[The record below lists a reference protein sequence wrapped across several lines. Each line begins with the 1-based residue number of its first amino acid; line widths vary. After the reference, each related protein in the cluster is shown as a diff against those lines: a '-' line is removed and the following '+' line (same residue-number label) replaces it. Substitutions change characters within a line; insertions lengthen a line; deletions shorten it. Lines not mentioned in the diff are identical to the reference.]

1 MADIIQLLP
10 DAVANQIAAGE
21 VIQRPASVV
30 KELVENAVDAGAE
43 EIKVIIKDAGK
54 TLIQVIDNGVG
65 MSETDARLAFE
76 RHATSKIKQADDLFA
91 IRTKGFRGEALASI
105 ASIAHVTLKTRQ
117 PDAEVG
123 SELIINGSVV
133 ESQEATSCPQGS
145 NFMVKNLFYNV
156 PARRKFLKRDS
167 TEFKHILTEFQ
178 RIVLT
183 HPDVDFSLT
192 HNDQLVLH
200 LPASNMRQRIIHVFG
215 KHMNTSLANIDN
227 DTSIAKIKGFI
238 GRPEYARKTAG
249 EQYFFINQ
257 RYMRHPY
264 FHKAVSMAYEN
275 ILPAGYYP
283 SYFIYFEAEP
293 QTIDVN
299 IHPTKTEIKFES
311 ERALFQILNAAIK
324 EALGK
329 TNVIPSIDFETHGV
343 VDIPVMRADTEIK
356 APEIPIDYTFN
367 PFETEAPKKPAS
379 SSGGF
384 SGGGGNYKAKM
395 PPVHG
400 NWENLYE
407 GFKNKGVDGPTIP
420 SEGLFSEEEQ
430 ESSPKTAGFE
440 YMQMKNKY
448 ILTSVKS
455 GLMIIDQKRAHE
467 RILFEQYLRNMAM
480 NKAITQRSLYPE
492 KIDLNHED
500 YLLLQDIL
508 EDLGIIGFD
517 LADLGGNTIVV
528 NGVPD
533 SAAGQNVPELL
544 EQLLDEYKDTE
555 NSIKGSLKERV
566 AASLAKASSINHGKV
581 LSQTEMQ
588 NLVDELFACENP
600 NYSSTGKKTLSI
612 LNINELEKF
621 LQ

>member
-30 KELVENAVDAGAE
+30 KELVENAVDAGADE
-43 EIKVIIKDAGK
+43 VKVIIKDAGK
-54 TLIQVIDNGVG
+54 TLIQVMDNGVG

-76 RHATSKIKQADDLFA
+76 RHATSKIKQAGDLFA

-123 SELIINGSVV
+123 SELVLAGSVV
-133 ESQEATSCPQGS
+133 ESQEPTSCATGS

-156 PARRKFLKRDS
+156 PARRKFLKANS

-183 HPDVDFSLT
+183 HPDVDFTLM

-200 LPASNMRQRIIHVFG
+200 LPTSNMRQRIIHVFG
-215 KHMNTSLANIDN
+215 KHMNSSLANIDN
-227 DTSIAKIKGFI
+227 KTSISHIKGFI
-238 GRPEYARKTAG
+238 GKPEYARKTAG

-275 ILPAGYYP
+275 ILPSGYYP
-283 SYFIYFEAEP
+283 SYFIYFESEP

-299 IHPTKTEIKFES
+299 IHPTKTEIKFEN

-329 TNVIPSIDFETHGV
+329 TNVTPSIDFETHGV
-343 VDIPVMRADTEIK
+343 VDIPVMRSDTEIK

-367 PFETEAPKKPAS
+367 PFETKERNKPT
-379 SSGGF
+379 SGV
-384 SGGGGNYKAKM
+384 SGGNYSK
-395 PPVHG
+395 PSVPQS
-400 NWENLYE
+400 WEKLYD
-407 GFKNKGVDGPTIP
+407 GFEQKESQDTMLR
-420 SEGLFSEEEQ
+420 SSALFNEEDQ
-430 ESSPKTAGFE
+430 ESSPKSGGFE
-440 YMQMKNKY
+440 YMQVKNKY

-455 GLMIIDQKRAHE
+455 GLMIIDQKKAHE
-467 RILFEQYLRNMAM
+467 RILFEQYLRSMAM
-480 NKAITQRSLYPE
+480 NKAVTQRSLYPE

-500 YLLLQDIL
+500 YLLYQDIAD
-508 EDLGIIGFD
+508 DLSVIGFD
-517 LADLGGNTIVV
+517 VSDLGGNTIVI

-533 SAAGQNVPELL
+533 AAAGQNETELL

-555 NSIKGSLKERV
+555 NTIKGNLKERV
-566 AASLAKASSINHGKV
+566 AASLAKASSIDHGKV

-612 LNINELEKF
+612 ININELEKF
-621 LQ
+621 LN